1 MYCTLG
7 RAEGREEKGEKRFK
21 LEGTDSLEAEERG
34 AGFLLIR

>member
-7 RAEGREEKGEKRFK
+7 RAEGKKGEKRCK
-21 LEGTDSLEAEERG
+21 LEGTDSLETEERG